1 MKSTSN
7 LKETITFLSDL
18 IENILEETLDVS
30 DFSDLTWQQL
40 HYLKVLVKMKNPT
53 LTELAKE
60 LNLTKPT
67 VTVLVDKLAEKG
79 YIRRVKSDEDRRV
92 MHLYIDKKGAKV
104 NALRETAFKKM
115 AEKIRSGLSSAETAK
130 LDELIRKVLK
140 HSREQGNIPKDRDL

>member
-1 MKSTSN
+1 MASKRFKMKSTSN

-67 VTVLVDKLAEKG
+67 VTVLVDKLTEKG
-79 YIRRVKSDEDRRV
+79 YIRRVKSDDDRRV
-92 MHLYIDKKGAKV
+92 MHLHIDKKGAKV
-104 NALRETAFKKM
+104 NALREIAHEKM
-115 AEKIRSGLSSAETAK
+115 AEKIKSGLSVPETAI
-130 LDELIRKVLK
+130 LTELVRKIVK
-140 HSREQGNIPKDRDL
+140 QS

>member
-1 MKSTSN
+1 MKNTSN

-92 MHLYIDKKGAKV
+92 RHLYIDKKGAKV
-104 NALRETAFKKM
+104 NALRETAFEKM

-130 LDELIRKVLK
+130 LDELIRKVLN
-140 HSREQGNIPKDRDL
+140 HS

>member
-1 MKSTSN
+1 MASKRFKMKSTSN

-67 VTVLVDKLAEKG
+67 VTVLVDKLTEKG
-79 YIRRVKSDEDRRV
+79 YIRRVKSDDDRRV
-92 MHLYIDKKGAKV
+92 MHLHIDKKGAKV
-104 NALRETAFKKM
+104 NALREIAHEKM
-115 AEKIRSGLSSAETAK
+115 AEKIKSGLSLTETAI
-130 LDELIRKVLK
+130 LTELLK
-140 HSREQGNIPKDRDL
+140 KIVKQS

>member
-1 MKSTSN
+1 MASKRFKMKSTSN
-7 LKETITFLSDL
+7 LKETITYLSDL

-30 DFSDLTWQQL
+30 DFSDLTRQQL

-67 VTVLVDKLAEKG
+67 VTVLVDKLTEKG

-92 MHLYIDKKGAKV
+92 MHLHIDKKGAKV
-104 NALRETAFKKM
+104 NALREIAHEKM
-115 AEKIRSGLSSAETAK
+115 AEKIKSGLSLTETAI
-130 LDELIRKVLK
+130 LTELLK
-140 HSREQGNIPKDRDL
+140 KIVKQS